1 MVQYASLV
9 PSGFQ
14 ATDSSHGH
22 GEPAVFFQLWSVV
35 VDLPLSASHTSTR
48 ESPSERITVSSTAVT
63 IPTRLPSAV
72 TANSRTYRF
81 SAITFSIFPL
91 PASSRNTSE
100 TFRLPEPYSGA
111 GNFVRSLV
119 KSSSSVALASTE

>member
-91 PASSRNTSE
+91 PAPSPSTSQ
-100 TFRLPEPYSGA
+100 TFRLPGPSCGP
-111 GNFVRSLV
+111 GNCVQRLGEA
-119 KSSSSVALASTE
+119 SSYV